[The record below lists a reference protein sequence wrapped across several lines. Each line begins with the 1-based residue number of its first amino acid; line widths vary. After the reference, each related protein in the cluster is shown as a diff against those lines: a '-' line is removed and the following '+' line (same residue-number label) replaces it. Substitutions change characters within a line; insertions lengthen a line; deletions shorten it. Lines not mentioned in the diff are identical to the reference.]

1 MSVFPKIVREDVRES
16 ISRLEEAI
24 YLEVLFEH
32 GDEWGRV
39 EIWVT
44 WLQRAS
50 VDRPLQGD
58 VPAGASEAAGACRFT
73 RHDCQ
78 FSPWLLSTGFKG

>member
-50 VDRPLQGD
+50 IDRLLQGD
-58 VPAGASEAAGACRFT
+58 VPSRSLRGSRSMPFHST
-73 RHDCQ
+73 R
-78 FSPWLLSTGFKG
+78 LSVLTMIIVHGF

>member
-1 MSVFPKIVREDVRES
+1 MLSVFPKIIREDVRES

-39 EIWVT
+39 EISVT

-50 VDRPLQGD
+50 IDRPLRCD
-58 VPAGASEAAGACRFT
+58 VPAGASEAEGECPFT

-78 FSPWLLSTGFKG
+78 FSP

>member
-39 EIWVT
+39 EI
-44 WLQRAS
+44 
-50 VDRPLQGD
+50 
-58 VPAGASEAAGACRFT
+58 
-73 RHDCQ
+73 
-78 FSPWLLSTGFKG
+78 